1 MYAMTYSTWTKA
13 GINFEI
19 QLASRP
25 VHISVFIYPHFNNF
39 YCPIGMQ
46 QTWILNLSMLSTY
59 CIADLAVSEHVRFK
73 IGFHWKLSPVNKTA
87 AANFTC

>member
-1 MYAMTYSTWTKA
+1 
-13 GINFEI
+13 
-19 QLASRP
+19 
-25 VHISVFIYPHFNNF
+25 
-39 YCPIGMQ
+39 MQ